1 MTADTENLVLEHL
14 RAIRATLGEHGER
27 LSNIEVQ
34 LSALGQ
40 QVAGLATAVYA
51 GRSEMD
57 SLKRRVERIERRLEL
72 NDPAHRQKPT
82 DDRRRAG
89 QPNLGAPAGDP

>member
-1 MTADTENLVLEHL
+1 MTADLESMVLEHL

-72 NDPAHRQKPT
+72 TDPAH
-82 DDRRRAG
+82 
-89 QPNLGAPAGDP
+89 